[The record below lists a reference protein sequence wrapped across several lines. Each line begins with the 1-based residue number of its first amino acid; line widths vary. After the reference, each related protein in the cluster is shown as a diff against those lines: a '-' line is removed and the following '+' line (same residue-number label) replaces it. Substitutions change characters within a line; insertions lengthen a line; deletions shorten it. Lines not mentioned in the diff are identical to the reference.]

1 MQPAPDPQF
10 VFTDEERETFIGDFS
25 GIRVNPYSDYPAFR
39 REVQSY
45 ATTLPADSRF
55 AEFISMVCAR
65 NSYEYPH
72 VTMDNCPIDSEL
84 PRLDF
89 ENPVE
94 DKRARKR
101 TYVSEAFLGLYA
113 TLSGQHPI
121 AYTSMNNGDIFHD
134 IKAKKSL
141 TDTAGQKGLYDHY
154 FHKDA
159 LTHYVCPD
167 WANLVGLRSSSANQ
181 VYTSCT
187 RNKDII
193 DNLDDATID
202 VLASRMFYTPSENT
216 SVGGVWVNRSGLEA
230 HAVIGGN
237 VNHEIRVFENRT
249 VGLTVEAQTALY
261 QLIKVAHRNKVRYDV
276 KPGFFLGVANHES
289 IHCKEV
295 IAVNDLEGLEQR
307 WLQKTVNV
315 KEPSAHQQ
323 HLAEG
328 SDYLVLG

>member
-1 MQPAPDPQF
+1 MRPALDPQF
-10 VFTDEERETFIGDFS
+10 VFTDEERETFIREFS
-25 GIRVNPYSDYPAFR
+25 DIRVNPYSDYVAFR
-39 REVQSY
+39 KGVKSY

-65 NSYEYPH
+65 DAYEYPH
-72 VTMDNCPIDSEL
+72 VTMANCPIDSEL

-101 TYVSEAFLGLYA
+101 TYVSETFLALYA
-113 TLSGQHPI
+113 TVTSQHPI
-121 AYTSMNNGDIFHD
+121 GYTRANNGDVFHD
-134 IKAKKSL
+134 VKAKKSL
-141 TDTAGQKGLYDHY
+141 VDNAGQKGLYDLY

-159 LTHYVCPD
+159 VTHYVSPD
-167 WANLVGLRSSSANQ
+167 WVNLVGLRSSSANQ

-202 VLASRMFYTPSENT
+202 ILSSCMFYTPFED
-216 SVGGVWVNRSGLEA
+216 VAGAFVDLGGLEK
-230 HAVIGGN
+230 HEVIGGN
-237 VNHEIRVFENRT
+237 VDHEIRIFENRT

-261 QLIKVAHRNKVRYDV
+261 QLIKVAHRNKVRYEI
-276 KPGFFLGVANHES
+276 KPGFFLGVANNES

-295 IAVNDLEGLEQR
+295 IEVNDLDGLEQR
-307 WLQKTVNV
+307 WLQKTFNV

-323 HLAEG
+323 YLAEG
-328 SDYLVLG
+328 SDYLVVG